1 MRLSLP
7 SSLASKCAKEHRHGV
22 PSLFATRVH
31 GASVPCLAAVCR
43 ATVFV
48 FSIPC
53 LAAVCRATVFV
64 FSIPCLAAVLRNGVR
79 LLFQDTSRG
88 IGPRE
93 RVSSHPP
100 HDFRIFGSV
109 PSRYPLVESD
119 GTSSRHRVVPD

>member
-22 PSLFATRVH
+22 PSLFAPRVH

-53 LAAVCRATVFV
+53 LAAVGRATVFV
-64 FSIPCLAAVLRNGVR
+64 YFFKTPLEVSDLESESHLILPMTSESSALRR
-79 LLFQDTSRG
+79 HG
-88 IGPRE
+88 IH
-93 RVSSHPP
+93 S
-100 HDFRIFGSV
+100 
-109 PSRYPLVESD
+109 
-119 GTSSRHRVVPD
+119 

>member
-22 PSLFATRVH
+22 PSLFAPRVH

-53 LAAVCRATVFV
+53 LAAVSRATVFV
-64 FSIPCLAAVLRNGVR
+64 FFFKTPLEVSDLESESHLILPMTSESSALRR
-79 LLFQDTSRG
+79 HG
-88 IGPRE
+88 IH
-93 RVSSHPP
+93 S
-100 HDFRIFGSV
+100 
-109 PSRYPLVESD
+109 
-119 GTSSRHRVVPD
+119 

>member
-22 PSLFATRVH
+22 PSLFAPRVH

-53 LAAVCRATVFV
+53 LAAVSRATVFV
-64 FSIPCLAAVLRNGVR
+64 FSIPCLAAVSRATVFVFFFKTPLEVSDLESESHLILPMTSESSALRR
-79 LLFQDTSRG
+79 HG
-88 IGPRE
+88 IH
-93 RVSSHPP
+93 S
-100 HDFRIFGSV
+100 
-109 PSRYPLVESD
+109 
-119 GTSSRHRVVPD
+119 